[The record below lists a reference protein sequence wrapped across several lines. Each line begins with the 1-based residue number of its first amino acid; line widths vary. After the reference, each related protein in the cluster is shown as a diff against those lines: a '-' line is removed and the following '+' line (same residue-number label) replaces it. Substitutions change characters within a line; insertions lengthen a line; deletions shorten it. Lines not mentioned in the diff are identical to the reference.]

1 MNAEQLFLREG
12 ADYFGNRLIYRNQD
26 VGVKSSSGLTLNADG
41 EAHLARLSDIT
52 DVEVKP
58 KATRAPK
65 AKKAEEPAEPLA
77 EASLEDLLGD

>member
-1 MNAEQLFLREG
+1 
-12 ADYFGNRLIYRNQD
+12 
-26 VGVKSSSGLTLNADG
+26 LTLNADG
-41 EAHLARLSDIT
+41 EAHFARLSDIT